1 MSLLKFKKQQA
12 ETSLA
17 VQWLRLC
24 ASNAGMQV
32 ESLVGQRRF
41 HMPCH
46 AVKKQK
52 AVTKKII
59 QYCQDKLLT
68 QPDVI
73 RTAIKNST

>member
-1 MSLLKFKKQQA
+1 
-12 ETSLA
+12 
-17 VQWLRLC
+17 
-24 ASNAGMQV
+24 MQV